1 MSRSWGDFHASP
13 VGLSHDPEAR
23 LLEGWKDEKQDPK
36 GGGVSRH
43 HQLVTSGASIPSN
56 FKLAPKSQQD

>member
-23 LLEGWKDEKQDPK
+23 LLEGWKDEKQVPK